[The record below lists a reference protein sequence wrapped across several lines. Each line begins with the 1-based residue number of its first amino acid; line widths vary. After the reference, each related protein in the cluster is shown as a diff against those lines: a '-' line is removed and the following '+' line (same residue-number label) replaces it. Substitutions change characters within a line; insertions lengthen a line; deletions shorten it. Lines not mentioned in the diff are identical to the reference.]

1 MKYLRSH
8 LSGIEQGDVVVF
20 ADFEN
25 GGEMWTGSGPRE
37 RRQTV
42 AFSEPFKTVPAVHV
56 SVSLWDIDTRTAV
69 RAEIVAENVTV
80 SGFEI
85 VFRTWLDS
93 RVARLRA
100 SWMAIGELSAEDD
113 WDIR

>member
-1 MKYLRSH
+1 MKQLRSH
-8 LSGIEQGDVVVF
+8 LVGIDQGDLVLF

-37 RRQTV
+37 RRRAV
-42 AFSEPFKTVPAVHV
+42 KFSRRFRSPPSVHV
-56 SVSLWDIDTRTAV
+56 SVSLWDMDTKSAV
-69 RAEIVAENVTV
+69 RAELIAESVTEA
-80 SGFEI
+80 GFDI

-100 SWMAIGELSAEDD
+100 SWLAIGELSGEDD